1 MPYTEPVFARSVQIV
16 HQTLLHFQAYTN
28 NTTGYD
34 EPEKTFIVVAL
45 DLLSGL
51 TQGLGENIAPL
62 YERFNPQIFQLMLFS
77 LQYPDPPVR
86 QSAYALLGD
95 CAISVFPLLKP
106 HLPQM
111 MPLLAAQIET
121 EPKAENVSV
130 SNNAAWAAGELA
142 LKLRM
147 SPIDIDVSAC
157 Y

>member
-1 MPYTEPVFARSVQIV
+1 MPYCEPVFSRSVQIV
-16 HQTLLHFQAYTN
+16 HQTLVHYQTYVNNSTAYE
-28 NTTGYD
+28 
-34 EPEKTFIVVAL
+34 EPDKTFIVVAL

-51 TQGLGENIAPL
+51 TQGLGPNITPL
-62 YERFNPQIFQLMLFS
+62 YERFDPQIFQLMLFA
-77 LQYPDPPVR
+77 LQYPDAPVR

-111 MPLLAAQIET
+111 MPLLANQIET

-142 LKLRM
+142 LKLRE
-147 SPIDIDVSAC
+147 SPFTRHWLV
-157 Y
+157 